1 MPQGRLFVV
10 AGPSG
15 AGKGTLI
22 KELISRYPQVWLSVS
37 ATTRKP
43 RFGEKQGVQ
52 YHFLEDQ
59 DFRDLA
65 RRGDFLEWAEV
76 HGNLYG
82 TPLDKVVEK
91 RSQGQDVILEI
102 DVKGARQVRSRDPDA
117 VAIFVLPPSVE
128 ILEERLRGRATEGE
142 AELQER
148 LRNAQEE
155 SREKVDFDYVVL
167 NDDLDRAAQELC
179 AIYEMESAVVQAA
192 KKENRR

>member
-43 RFGEKQGVQ
+43 RSGEKQGVQ

-155 SREKVDFDYVVL
+155 SREKDDFDYVVL

>member
-43 RFGEKQGVQ
+43 RSGEKQGVQ